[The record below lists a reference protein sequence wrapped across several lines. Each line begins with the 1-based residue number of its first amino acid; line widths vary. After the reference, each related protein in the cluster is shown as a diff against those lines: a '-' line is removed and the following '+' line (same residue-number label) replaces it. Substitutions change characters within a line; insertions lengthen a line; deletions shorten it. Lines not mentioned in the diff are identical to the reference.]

1 MSKRNLGVR
10 SLILAS
16 LLVGSLSWIQI
27 PNAHAVVTNPTPVCA
42 GAYCTITFATASD
55 YYLWTV
61 PAGITSLTVDVRGA
75 SGGSGTYSSTAGAKA
90 GGFGAKMTGTLTVT
104 PGAVLR
110 AVAAQSPA
118 NATST
123 GGGGGGASYIAL
135 NSPITPYVVAGA
147 GGGGPGN
154 CCSAM
159 TVESMKG
166 MNASLT
172 TSGTSSSSGSGSG
185 GGTGGT
191 SGGFGGGGS
200 YTIASSSSNSVLA
213 SAAAG
218 LVAITYLNAPTPT
231 TFSSAQSKESLMAAL
246 RKLTQITQGENRKGA
261 RAERALA
268 LAACFQNPR
277 MGKAM
282 GIETE
287 RLTAAI
293 ADVTDE
299 VKHKGL
305 FRADV
310 DSKALATFI
319 QAYTLGKIVNDYNPT
334 GVSDDEWTTFIMKI
348 VENTFLAP

>member
-1 MSKRNLGVR
+1 MSTDLHPTAN
-10 SLILAS
+10 
-16 LLVGSLSWIQI
+16 LLVETVSGLLETKSADEIQVDEVLEISGISKGSLYHHFVDLQELLEVAQVRRYTKWIDASIQFLSLS
-27 PNAHAVVTNPTPVCA
+27 V
-42 GAYCTITFATASD
+42 ATA
-55 YYLWTV
+55 
-61 PAGITSLTVDVRGA
+61 R
-75 SGGSGTYSSTAGAKA
+75 
-90 GGFGAKMTGTLTVT
+90 
-104 PGAVLR
+104 
-110 AVAAQSPA
+110 
-118 NATST
+118 N
-123 GGGGGGASYIAL
+123 
-135 NSPITPYVVAGA
+135 
-147 GGGGPGN
+147 
-154 CCSAM
+154 
-159 TVESMKG
+159 
-166 MNASLT
+166 
-172 TSGTSSSSGSGSG
+172 
-185 GGTGGT
+185 
-191 SGGFGGGGS
+191 
-200 YTIASSSSNSVLA
+200 
-213 SAAAG
+213 
-218 LVAITYLNAPTPT
+218 
-231 TFSSAQSKESLMAAL
+231 KESLMAAL
-246 RKLTQITQGENRKGA
+246 KKLTQITQGENRKGA

>member
-1 MSKRNLGVR
+1 
-10 SLILAS
+10 
-16 LLVGSLSWIQI
+16 
-27 PNAHAVVTNPTPVCA
+27 
-42 GAYCTITFATASD
+42 
-55 YYLWTV
+55 
-61 PAGITSLTVDVRGA
+61 
-75 SGGSGTYSSTAGAKA
+75 
-90 GGFGAKMTGTLTVT
+90 
-104 PGAVLR
+104 
-110 AVAAQSPA
+110 
-118 NATST
+118 
-123 GGGGGGASYIAL
+123 
-135 NSPITPYVVAGA
+135 
-147 GGGGPGN
+147 
-154 CCSAM
+154 M

-166 MNASLT
+166 VNASLT
-172 TSGTSSSSGSGSG
+172 TSGTSSSSGSGSVGAGGTSGGGGTSGASFGAGGGAGWSGAGSVGATAGSAAAALSSTG